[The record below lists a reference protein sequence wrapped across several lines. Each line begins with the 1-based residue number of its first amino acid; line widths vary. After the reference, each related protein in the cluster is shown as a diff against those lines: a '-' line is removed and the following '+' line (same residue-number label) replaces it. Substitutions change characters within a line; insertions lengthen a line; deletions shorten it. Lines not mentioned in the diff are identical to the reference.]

1 MAARPVVSVRGGGPA
16 RARKAATIRTAVC
29 AVVAALLA
37 VAAAPPPTP
46 ATPANPA
53 KIPTVFLG
61 DASIGG
67 YGIAPVD
74 QNALLCVRAAEN
86 LPDVIEDQLADQSVL
101 LDIRADVS
109 CAGAALHHVWE
120 EQDLG
125 GGLTAVPQKRALKK
139 ETRLVVASLGAGTA
153 GLGQVLKQCSAR
165 LRGTEGAHL
174 PDAPVDPDSPARQ
187 CRSYFT
193 AGAGKAW
200 LAGRFERTE
209 KDLDK
214 LFSEIGGESPSA
226 DTVLV
231 GYPRLVPKDRTRC
244 HAALPDGGSPLADV
258 PEEAWDLLDEKVQ
271 APLNT
276 LMAKAS
282 KRHGAHFV
290 DLYAATGGTTACDGT
305 DRGVGGLL
313 EPSGVTL
320 LHQRLPWYLWANET
334 GRDGNGDAVARSI
347 AAMYG
352 HGPA

>member
-1 MAARPVVSVRGGGPA
+1 MRQAGARPVAGPGA
-16 RARKAATIRTAVC
+16 RVRTAVC
-29 AVVAALLA
+29 AVAAVLLA
-37 VAAAPPPTP
+37 VAAAPPPNP
-46 ATPANPA
+46 PNPPNPA

-74 QNALLCVRAAEN
+74 QGALLCVRAAEN
-86 LPDVIEDQLADQSVL
+86 LPDVIEDQLADQSIL
-101 LDIRADVS
+101 LDITADVS

-125 GGLTAVPQKRALKK
+125 GGMTAVPQKRALKK
-139 ETRLVVASLGAGTA
+139 ETKLVIASLGAGTA
-153 GLGQVLKQCSAR
+153 GLGRVLKQCSAR
-165 LRGTEGAHL
+165 LRGTDGAHL
-174 PDAPVDPDSPARQ
+174 PDAPVDADSPARG

-200 LAGRFERTE
+200 LADRFERTE

-214 LFSEIGGESPSA
+214 LFSEIRSESPSA

-244 HAALPDGGSPLADV
+244 RAALPDGGKPLGDV
-258 PEEAWDLLDEKVQ
+258 PEDAWPLLDEKVQ
-271 APLNT
+271 APLNA
-276 LMAKAS
+276 LMAKVS

-290 DLYAATGGTTACDGT
+290 DLYATTGGATACDGT
-305 DRGVGGLL
+305 DRTVGGLL

-334 GRDGNGDAVARSI
+334 GRDGNGDAVAQSI